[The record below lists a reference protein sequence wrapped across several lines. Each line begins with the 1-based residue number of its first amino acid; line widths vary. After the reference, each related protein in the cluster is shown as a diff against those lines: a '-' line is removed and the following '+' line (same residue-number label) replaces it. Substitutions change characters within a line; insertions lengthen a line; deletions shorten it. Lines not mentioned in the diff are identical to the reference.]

1 MSLVDIKA
9 KLEKTAK
16 DLEKIAADALKF
28 SEDNAEALKKQFD
41 TGFIESD
48 KRNVE
53 TIRNQKNEIEK
64 LKAAVSGEV
73 IDVEAIKAKAFE
85 EGKAS
90 VVLPD
95 LEKLRAEAFTLGQAD
110 LESKVA
116 QAFEAGKVSIDQK
129 AIADEAFAN
138 GVASVVIPE
147 MPDVAALEAAA
158 FEAGKASI
166 DIEAIKLEAMS
177 LDNAE
182 VAAAAEALGFEKGA
196 ASIVLPDVEAI
207 KLASFEEGKASVVI
221 PPDLSAD
228 LDAAKQDALA
238 LKTALDITSGELAL
252 AKEGLQ
258 PAIDAAVELAKK
270 EAEVNYIELAARLA
284 SEQQLKSLIEAD
296 LALLKDSQVMWS
308 AEKTKLEQDLLS
320 ANQAIA
326 ALQLEIERLQNPVV
340 EAPVEE
346 PAPIVEEP
354 IVETPIVEQPAPI
367 EEPAPVVPEEQELAP
382 PADEFVAEPIQPL
395 PEENPQA

>member
-1 MSLVDIKA
+1 MSLIDIKA

-53 TIRNQKNEIEK
+53 TIRNQNYLIEK
-64 LKAAVSGEV
+64 LKASVSGEV

-95 LEKLRAEAFTLGQAD
+95 LEKLRAEAFSLGQAD

-158 FEAGKASI
+158 FEKGKASI

-196 ASIVLPDVEAI
+196 ASIQLPDVEAI

-221 PPDLSAD
+221 PPDLSTD

-270 EAEVNYIELAARLA
+270 EAEANYIELAARLA

-308 AEKTKLEQDLLS
+308 AEKTKLEQDLLA
-320 ANQAIA
+320 ANQAIS
-326 ALQLEIERLQNPVV
+326 ALQLELEKLQNPVI
-340 EAPVEE
+340 EE
-346 PAPIVEEP
+346 PVIETPVVEEP
-354 IVETPIVEQPAPI
+354 IAEPIIETPVVEQPAPI
-367 EEPAPVVPEEQELAP
+367 EEPVVDPIVEA
-382 PADEFVAEPIQPL
+382 PADEFVAAPIEPL